1 MGSREA
7 GPPPEA
13 TAAELAQRFW
23 DRAPKH
29 DAEGVFPHDNFQD
42 LREAGL
48 LALNVPKRLGGGG
61 LGPESGLPLES
72 WRVTRAIAYGDP
84 ATAQSYHV
92 HANEVDIILGM
103 GTPEQHEAF
112 LRPVV
117 EHGHVFGAY
126 GSQLSDSKPTTAS
139 RRNGKW
145 VLNGKKFFCTNCEGA
160 AHALVWAVVDGDGD
174 PLERIQ
180 VFYVK
185 HDVPGLSIQRGWWE
199 QFQGQRATGSHVV
212 VFDNVEVDDFGAL
225 GKPGDYLRLNLQPRA
240 YCQFASSF
248 IGVADRL
255 LQQSVQSI
263 EYRGLKSDVNAVNRI
278 GAARVNIEA
287 AWGLVERAARAYVD
301 GDPQASVKGNIARYF
316 AENTLRGLLESTLD
330 NTGTYSGSSASG
342 VSRLLRDVSLYVRH
356 ESRDRILGTIGA
368 AELDL
373 AVDMSFSGDNPI
385 VKGGRKHG

>member
-1 MGSREA
+1 MGSREP
-7 GPPPEA
+7 GPSPEA
-13 TAAELAQRFW
+13 VAAELAATFW
-23 DRAPKH
+23 ERAPKH

-48 LALNVPKRLGGGG
+48 LALNVPKSLGGAG
-61 LGPESGLPLES
+61 LGPEAGLPLES
-72 WRVTRAIAYGDP
+72 WRVTRAIAFGDP
-84 ATAQSYHV
+84 STAQSYHV
-92 HANEVDIILGM
+92 HTNEVDIILGL
-103 GTPEQHEAF
+103 GTPEQQEAF

-139 RRNGKW
+139 WRNGKW

-160 AHALVWAVVDGDGD
+160 AHALIWAVVDGDGD
-174 PLERIQ
+174 LLDRIQ

-185 HDVPGLSIQRGWWE
+185 QDVPGLGIQRGWWE
-199 QFQGQRATGSHVV
+199 QFQGQRATGSHVIAL
-212 VFDNVEVDDFGAL
+212 DNVEVDEFGAL
-225 GKPGDYLRLNLQPRA
+225 GGPGDYLRLNLQPRA
-240 YCQFASSF
+240 YCQFAASF

-263 EYRGLKSDVNAVNRI
+263 EFRKLKNDVNAINRI
-278 GAARVNIEA
+278 GMSRVHIDA
-287 AWGLVERAARAYVD
+287 AWGLVERAARAYAE
-301 GDPQASVKGNIARYF
+301 GDPEAPVKGNMARYF
-316 AENTLRGLLESTLD
+316 AEGALRFLLESTLD
-330 NTGTYSGSSASG
+330 NTGTFSGSSSSG

-385 VKGGRKHG
+385 VKGARKHG